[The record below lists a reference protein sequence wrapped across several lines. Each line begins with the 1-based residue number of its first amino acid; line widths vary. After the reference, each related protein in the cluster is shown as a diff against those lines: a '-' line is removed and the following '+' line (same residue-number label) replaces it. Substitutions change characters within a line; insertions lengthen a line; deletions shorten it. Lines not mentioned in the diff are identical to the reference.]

1 MSSVLRIGQPARVC
15 RRLASPVCVVQE
27 VNRIPEVR
35 PYYDFVQYQII
46 SYTRALR
53 TQYCVTTAIDTRRA
67 LGSRAPNLEDL
78 HATAMSARG
87 SQDNEELALRVDR
100 PRPVIV

>member
-1 MSSVLRIGQPARVC
+1 MSKMLRIGQPARVC
-15 RRLASPVCVVQE
+15 RRLASPICVIQE

-53 TQYCVTTAIDTRRA
+53 TQYSVAIAIDMRRD
-67 LGSRAPNLEDL
+67 LRSRAPNLEDL

-87 SQDNEELALRVDR
+87 SQDNEELALRVD
-100 PRPVIV
+100 